1 MKILQALVGALWL
14 SGAVCAQSYPDK
26 SVRVVVPFPPGG
38 AADIVGRAI
47 TQKLT
52 DALGRSFV
60 VDNRSGAGGVLG
72 ADLVA
77 HAVPDG
83 YTLLFA
89 SSSAMSV
96 NPHIMKKPPYDPLR
110 DFSPVVLIGHTPN
123 LLVIHLSVPAKSV
136 RQLIALAKTRP
147 DELVFASN
155 GTGTL
160 GHLTMELFM
169 QRAGIKMLHVPYRGG
184 APAMIDTVAG
194 NTSVLFAAFS
204 TVYSQVQAGKL
215 RALAVTSARRI
226 QAAPELPTIAE
237 TALPGF
243 ESTQWWGVY
252 GPTGLPAAIVAR
264 LNESVNKIL
273 GSDDIKARLAVEATE
288 PLGGTPSDLAK
299 YLKADYERWGKV
311 VRDAGIRAD

>member
-1 MKILQALVGALWL
+1 MKIRQVLVGALWL
-14 SGAVCAQSYPDK
+14 SGVVCAQNYPDK

-110 DFSPVVLIGHTPN
+110 DFAPVVLIGHTPN

-136 RQLIALAKTRP
+136 RQLIALAKARP

-169 QRAGIKMLHVPYRGG
+169 QRAGIRMLHVPYRGG

-215 RALAVTSARRI
+215 RALAVTSVRRI
-226 QAAPELPTIAE
+226 QAAPELPTVAE
-237 TALPGF
+237 AALPGF

-273 GSDDIKARLAVEATE
+273 GSDDIKARLALEATE

-299 YLKADYERWGKV
+299 YLKADYDRWGKV
-311 VRDAGIRAD
+311 VRDARIRAD

>member
-1 MKILQALVGALWL
+1 MNIRQVLVGALWL
-14 SGAVCAQSYPDK
+14 SGVVCAQSYPDK

-38 AADIVGRAI
+38 AADIVARAI

-136 RQLIALAKTRP
+136 RQLIALAKARP

-169 QRAGIKMLHVPYRGG
+169 QRAGIRMLHVPYRGG

-226 QAAPELPTIAE
+226 QAAPELPTVAE
-237 TALPGF
+237 AALPGF

-252 GPTGLPAAIVAR
+252 GPTGLPAAIIAR

-288 PLGGTPSDLAK
+288 PLGGSPSDLAK